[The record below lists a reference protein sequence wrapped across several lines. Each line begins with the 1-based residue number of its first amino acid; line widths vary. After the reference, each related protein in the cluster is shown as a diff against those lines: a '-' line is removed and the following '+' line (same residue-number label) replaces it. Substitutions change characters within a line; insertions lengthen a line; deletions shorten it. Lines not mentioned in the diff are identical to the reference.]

1 MAYTSFLI
9 SFLTPLPQKLMFSSH
24 SAEMIVFLY
33 SFILICLLITRR
45 EVDMGI
51 IVPPLSRKWLS
62 PSKWLLQKWPW
73 SYIAA
78 ALSQLIDLGV
88 GSPYELSQSSELF
101 PDGENF
107 RCNNWKLLVVVVQK
121 DMVRSSPPVPQKV
134 TLFGNRV
141 FTEIINLK

>member
-1 MAYTSFLI
+1 MKAQIRGSKYTNKLGVRESFSGEVI
-9 SFLTPLPQKLMFSSH
+9 PQQSLERLKRCQVRKAFQVHYERCEAAGKL
-24 SAEMIVFLY
+24 A
-33 SFILICLLITRR
+33 
-45 EVDMGI
+45 G
-51 IVPPLSRKWLS
+51 W
-62 PSKWLLQKWPW
+62 
-73 SYIAA
+73 YIAA